1 MIRINL
7 LTSYIEVARI
17 GGIGSLIQSDDEEMK
32 ALYRSVALR
41 MFVFLIGP
49 LGLYI
54 YETQTLPVL
63 QIKINE
69 LNQQYNEAKQFNDNK
84 QGLAEEIKKY
94 EVEQS
99 RFNAQMDFINKIDRD
114 KVNEYKLFEHLKT
127 STPQSVWINK
137 LELQGN
143 SLLMNLESDQANEI
157 EKFIQ
162 RLSNSDFIKNL
173 IPLNQ
178 SNRKGFAGTD
188 ISTTVFT
195 VKAELVSGGAQ

>member
-1 MIRINL
+1 MITINL
-7 LTSYIEVARI
+7 LSSYKEVARV
-17 GGIGSLIQSDDEEMK
+17 GGVGSLIQSDDEEKK
-32 ALYRSVALR
+32 ALHRSAAIR
-41 MFVFLIGP
+41 IFVFLIGP
-49 LGLYI
+49 IGLYI

-63 QIKINE
+63 QTKINE
-69 LNQQYNEAKQFNDNK
+69 LNQQYSEVKQFNDNK

-127 STPQSVWINK
+127 STPQGVWINK
-137 LELQGN
+137 LELQGS
-143 SLLMNLESDQANEI
+143 SLLINAESDDAKEI

-173 IPLNQ
+173 TPLNQ
-178 SNRKGFAGTD
+178 ANKKGFAGTD
-188 ISTTVFT
+188 ISTTTFT
-195 VKAELVSGGAQ
+195 VKAELVSGGMR